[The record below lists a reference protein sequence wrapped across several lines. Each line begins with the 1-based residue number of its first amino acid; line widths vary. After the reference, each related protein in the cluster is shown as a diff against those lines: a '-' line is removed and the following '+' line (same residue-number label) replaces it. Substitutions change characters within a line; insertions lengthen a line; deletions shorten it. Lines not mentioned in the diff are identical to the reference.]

1 MKVKMLKTGE
11 QKEVNNSYG
20 TRLIEQGQAVAVPEA
35 KEEPTGTAGKRAMP
49 IPAFRRCWMRWQR
62 EG

>member
-20 TRLIEQGQAVAVPEA
+20 TRLIEQGQAVAVPET
-35 KEEPTGTAGKRAMP
+35 KEETAGTAGKKAKKGEE
-49 IPAFRRCWMRWQR
+49 A
-62 EG
+62 

>member
-35 KEEPTGTAGKRAMP
+35 KEEPTGTAGKRAKKGEE
-49 IPAFRRCWMRWQR
+49 A
-62 EG
+62 

>member
-11 QKEVNNSYG
+11 QKDVNNSYG

-35 KEEPTGTAGKRAMP
+35 KEEPVSTAGKRVKK
-49 IPAFRRCWMRWQR
+49 
-62 EG
+62 GDDSDLNLKV